1 MDDIDI
7 ETPTVTLTD
16 VAGRKLTCYLEY
28 SFEVNDI
35 QYVVLL
41 PVEEPVEIF
50 VWPLDEDADE
60 PRPLDSSVEIAS
72 EMFDLAGAVLAERNL
87 TLQRTAVMLTVA
99 GELPECNQVEEE
111 LDPDSEE
118 LIHLASFC
126 YKQQEYDVYAPLDPL
141 LLIARMN
148 DAGDPQLLSPEEL
161 ERIEPL
167 LPEIEEHLFKV
178 LENTPDDN

>member
-1 MDDIDI
+1 MDAENIDI

-28 SFEVNDI
+28 SFEVNDT
-35 QYVVLL
+35 QYAVLL
-41 PVEEPVEIF
+41 PVDSPVEIF

-60 PRPLDSSVEIAS
+60 PIPLDSSVEISS
-72 EMFDLAGAVLAERNL
+72 EIFDLAEAVLAERNF

-99 GELPECNQVEEE
+99 GELPEWIQVEEE
-111 LDPDSEE
+111 LDPDTEE

-126 YKQQEYDVYAPLDPL
+126 YEQLEYDVYAPLDPL
-141 LLIARMN
+141 WVLARMN

-161 ERIEPL
+161 ERIDPL
-167 LPEIEEHLFKV
+167 LPEIEEHLFKA
-178 LENTPDDN
+178 LENTQ

>member
-1 MDDIDI
+1 MDAENIDI

-16 VAGRKLTCYLEY
+16 VAGRKLICYWEH
-28 SFEVNDI
+28 SFEVKDT

-41 PVEEPVEIF
+41 PVDSPVEIF
-50 VWPLDEDADE
+50 VWPLEDADE
-60 PRPLDSSVEIAS
+60 PIPLDSSVEISS
-72 EMFDLAGAVLAERNL
+72 EIFDLASSVLAERNL

-99 GELPECNQVEEE
+99 GELPEWIFVEEEEE

-118 LIHLASFC
+118 LMHLASFC
-126 YKQQEYDVYAPLDPL
+126 YEQLEYDVYAPLDPL

-167 LPEIEEHLFKV
+167 LPEIEENLFKA
-178 LENTPDDN
+178 LENTQ

>member
-1 MDDIDI
+1 MDSENIDI

-16 VAGRKLTCYLEY
+16 VVGRKLICYWEH
-28 SFEVNDI
+28 SFEVNDT

-41 PVEEPVEIF
+41 PVDSPVEIF

-60 PRPLDSSVEIAS
+60 PIPLDSSMEITE
-72 EMFDLAGAVLAERNL
+72 EMFELAGAVLAERNL
-87 TLQRTAVMLTVA
+87 TLQRTAIMLTVA
-99 GELPECNQVEEE
+99 GELPEWNQVEEE

-126 YKQQEYDVYAPLDPL
+126 YEQQEYDVYAPLDPL
-141 LLIARMN
+141 LLLARMN
-148 DAGDPQLLSPEEL
+148 DAGDPELLSPEEL

-178 LENTPDDN
+178 LENTQ